1 VTGKDTHILRAKTV
15 NSPLKSK
22 RMSYITN
29 LIVNSSKYSYTY
41 MYNLQSVLVPGGK
54 LYLALS
60 ADRRGQQTLPF
71 SGK

>member
-1 VTGKDTHILRAKTV
+1 MGKDTHILRAKTV

-22 RMSYITN
+22 KMSHITN

-60 ADRRGQQTLPF
+60 GDRRGQRTLPF